1 MKKNIFYLFA
11 HQDDEFGIFADIL
24 KKIKNNNIYVFYLTS
39 GYKNKINK
47 LKLSERDLESIK
59 VFKKIGVKQKNIKFI
74 GRYLD
79 IRCNKLHTDIDKAY
93 SELIKFTKKKIPNQ
107 IITLSWEGGHED
119 HDACNLIG
127 RKIAFKF
134 GILKNSREFSL
145 YNAYK
150 SRLIFF
156 RVFNPINKRGNITKI
171 NFYERLLV
179 VKLLFYYKSQF
190 KIWIGLYPFLI
201 IHYFFWG
208 YNFVQPLN
216 NDRSINRPH
225 SGKLLYE
232 VRKFC
237 QFQEFKKK
245 SKNFLNDKKK

>member
-1 MKKNIFYLFA
+1 M
-11 HQDDEFGIFADIL
+11 
-24 KKIKNNNIYVFYLTS
+24 
-39 GYKNKINK
+39 
-47 LKLSERDLESIK
+47 
-59 VFKKIGVKQKNIKFI
+59 
-74 GRYLD
+74 
-79 IRCNKLHTDIDKAY
+79 
-93 SELIKFTKKKIPNQ
+93 
-107 IITLSWEGGHED
+107 
-119 HDACNLIG
+119 
-127 RKIAFKF
+127 
-134 GILKNSREFSL
+134 
-145 YNAYK
+145 
-150 SRLIFF
+150 
-156 RVFNPINKRGNITKI
+156 
-171 NFYERLLV
+171 LV